1 VCRSSP
7 GSLPCARRRSG
18 VGPILTGD
26 VCIGGRAP
34 HPSEVQRSGDEDFQW
49 DVLPLR
55 WQTYLNS
62 GYPDDRNDGAL
73 WEGRGVSTGLSG
85 GVRVRWKFFSA
96 GFAPLVA
103 WQQNRDFF
111 FMRP

>member
-1 VCRSSP
+1 
-7 GSLPCARRRSG
+7 
-18 VGPILTGD
+18 
-26 VCIGGRAP
+26 
-34 HPSEVQRSGDEDFQW
+34 VQRSGDEHFQW
-49 DVLPLR
+49 NVLPLR

-73 WEGRGVSTGLSG
+73 WEGRGVSAGLSG

-103 WQQNRDFF
+103 SQQNRDFF
-111 FMRP
+111 HAPMTPGIHHTQIPTTIIK